1 MIFPIGDDQVRGGH
15 YPIISYAFIALN
27 VLIFLYQLTVPG
39 SLTCEYGF
47 IPNEVAAGEDYFTL
61 LTSAFLHGGWMHLI
75 GNMLFLWVFADNI
88 EATIGSI
95 PFLLFYLLGAFAA
108 SLAHTFMGAGLD
120 VAGCCE
126 ICNTAFASGIPC
138 DLSRP
143 NDITVCSGSVP
154 AVGAS
159 GAIAA
164 VLGAYLVM
172 FPKSRIKVNVFVVMN
187 FRVIAFL
194 FLGFWII
201 QQFISGIGAISTTS
215 ATGGGVAWWAHIG
228 GFIFGVFAGLLFRS
242 MYHKKLKGFPA
253 YKMPDKST
261 FGFKD

>member
-15 YPIISYAFIALN
+15 FPYISYAFIALN
-27 VLIFLYQLTVPG
+27 VLVFLYQLTVPG
-39 SLTCEYGF
+39 NLTCEFGF
-47 IPNEVAAGEDYFTL
+47 IPNKVAAGEDYFTL

-95 PFLLFYLLGAFAA
+95 PFLAFYLLGAFAA
-108 SLAHTFMGAGLD
+108 SLAHTFMGAGMD

-126 ICNTAFASGIPC
+126 ICQTAFSSGVPC
-138 DLSRP
+138 NLSRS
-143 NDITVCSGSVP
+143 DFVLCQGSIP

-159 GAIAA
+159 GAISA

-172 FPKSRIKVNVFVVMN
+172 FPKSKVKVNVFIVMN
-187 FRVIAFL
+187 FRIIALL

-201 QQFISGIGAISTTS
+201 QQLISGVGAISATADTS
-215 ATGGGVAWWAHIG
+215 GVAWWAHIG
-228 GFIFGVFAGLLFRS
+228 GFVFGVVAGLLFRN

-253 YKMPDKST
+253 YKLPDKTT
-261 FGFKD
+261 FGFKK